1 LQALEDRSRDKNPE
15 YYKLLDKLSSLEQDP
30 NSREELNE
38 LLKDPES
45 LAIKARESINEHY
58 GSITLISPRAELNN
72 EPIKVKIL

>member
-1 LQALEDRSRDKNPE
+1 MQALEDRSRDKNPE
-15 YYKLLDKLSSLEQDP
+15 YYKLSSLEQDP